1 MRKILVFVSLICC
14 FIVFASCSGGLNAAQ
29 KEIKAKYESQMEQS
43 LKEYDEKIRILED
56 LKDEVD
62 KTESLEAKKQMIINA
77 GVADEDSLSA
87 YTSARIDEFLKEEIE
102 FAKNTKESFKTTYT
116 KQMEDAISNAG

>member
-1 MRKILVFVSLICC
+1 
-14 FIVFASCSGGLNAAQ
+14 
-29 KEIKAKYESQMEQS
+29 MEQS